1 MGGGPFNVLLF
12 YLFVNTIS
20 VIVSCCW
27 QGETTQRQ
35 LPQST
40 HTRLSCCCCCCCF
53 SFSGENFQLNASK
66 FPSSSTTLGVTYL
79 IDLCLGC
86 LHVCSLSLLHDIYFL
101 LYLYLFISF
110 ILSPFIWLCDLFFIF
125 FSYSSMFVCFF
136 DIFRIVVVWQQIPD
150 VSPTG
155 RYTTLVPL
163 LFILAVSATKEI
175 VEDVVSSILCLN
187 ST

>member
-101 LYLYLFISF
+101 LYLYLFHLLHSVTLYLIVWFYFYFS
-110 ILSPFIWLCDLFFIF
+110 LLLCLFFLWY
-125 FSYSSMFVCFF
+125 FSHRRRMAANSWCVTDGSIHDACS
-136 DIFRIVVVWQQIPD
+136 IVVHSGR
-150 VSPTG
+150 VSHQG
-155 RYTTLVPL
+155 NCRRCR
-163 LFILAVSATKEI
+163 K
-175 VEDVVSSILCLN
+175 
-187 ST
+187 